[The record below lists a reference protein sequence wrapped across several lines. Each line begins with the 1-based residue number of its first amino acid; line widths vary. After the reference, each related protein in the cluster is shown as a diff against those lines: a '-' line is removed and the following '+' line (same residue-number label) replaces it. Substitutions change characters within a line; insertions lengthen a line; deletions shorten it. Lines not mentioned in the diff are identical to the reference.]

1 MRILV
6 YGAGVQGC
14 ELAHRLLQNK
24 KNVVTML
31 ARGEWKERLDQRGL
45 VIRHWAQ
52 CRTTVDRVATID
64 TLAPDDCYDLVFV
77 TMQAGQLPDVLPIL
91 KQNRSEYFVFVG
103 NDPHAVEVMQ
113 AIRDMVTQSAGPYTA
128 AAMGMALAAYEC
140 REKPAEEQL
149 RFLQAAD
156 ETISNARPT
165 TYKRMKLVCDGCL
178 EAAKLALREARPVDL
193 AIREHAVNANNRR
206 YSKVNEIAR
215 YLVPL
220 IPDGGTVMTQC
231 FGETIVGMMLKEAKQ
246 AGKTFRLF
254 CPETRP
260 YFQGARLT
268 ATVCHEMGFDVT
280 VITDNMPAFV
290 MEREHVDLFTC
301 AADAICLDG
310 YVVNK
315 VGTLQIA
322 ICANHFGIPTFVT
335 GAPDIGHETKDTVK
349 IEMRDPEF
357 TLQAMG
363 VRTAAQ
369 GVKGY
374 YPAFDMTPPHLIS
387 GIVTD
392 RGVFSPFDLHRYFA
406 GGGAGEYDTVV

>member
-1 MRILV
+1 
-6 YGAGVQGC
+6 
-14 ELAHRLLQNK
+14 
-24 KNVVTML
+24 
-31 ARGEWKERLDQRGL
+31 
-45 VIRHWAQ
+45 
-52 CRTTVDRVATID
+52 
-64 TLAPDDCYDLVFV
+64 
-77 TMQAGQLPDVLPIL
+77 
-91 KQNRSEYFVFVG
+91 
-103 NDPHAVEVMQ
+103 
-113 AIRDMVTQSAGPYTA
+113 
-128 AAMGMALAAYEC
+128 
-140 REKPAEEQL
+140 
-149 RFLQAAD
+149 
-156 ETISNARPT
+156 
-165 TYKRMKLVCDGCL
+165 MKLVCDGCL

-231 FGETIVGMMLKEAKQ
+231 FGETIVGMMLKEARQ

-268 ATVCHEMGFDVT
+268 ATVCHDMGFDVT

-392 RGVFSPFDLHRYFA
+392 RGVFSPFDLHHFFA
-406 GGGAGEYDTVV
+406 GGGAGEYDTEV